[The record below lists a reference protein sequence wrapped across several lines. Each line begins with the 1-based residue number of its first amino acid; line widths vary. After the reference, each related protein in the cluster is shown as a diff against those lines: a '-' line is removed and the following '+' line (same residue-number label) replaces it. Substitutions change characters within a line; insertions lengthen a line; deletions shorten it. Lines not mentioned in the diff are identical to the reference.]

1 MKNNLKFIASN
12 IAILV
17 VLVLSGQINEM
28 MTGSYVART
37 SNVQVSI
44 SVAYAVYLLLGVVFA
59 GGVYF
64 GEKCDKHIRIP
75 IYLTY
80 LIFPLLQLLYGIVP
94 ILDRLPDAFIR
105 LLPWMGRI
113 ALMYLAIIIMY
124 NALNAIHN
132 RK

>member
-1 MKNNLKFIASN
+1 
-12 IAILV
+12 
-17 VLVLSGQINEM
+17 
-28 MTGSYVART
+28 
-37 SNVQVSI
+37 
-44 SVAYAVYLLLGVVFA
+44 
-59 GGVYF
+59 
-64 GEKCDKHIRIP
+64 
-75 IYLTY
+75 